1 MPDRRP
7 QTSDSQQ
14 AGRTELQ
21 PSPQEVRPRIRRT
34 QEERSAATRRKV
46 VEAAIDCIAEEGFRR
61 ATTTRVARRAGV
73 TWGAIQH
80 QFGDKDAILR
90 AVMQRGVEEL
100 RREFERVPLE
110 LPLRQRIHIVIE
122 RTWDVLNR
130 PFFRAFVEVALATR
144 HGGDGISGLADFQQQ
159 IVTGLGGLWTEL
171 LPADRQRSGRAVA
184 AERLAFHA
192 LAGAALETLI
202 RPGVPPRP
210 AEIELLEEML
220 YEALS
225 D

>member
-1 MPDRRP
+1 MPNG
-7 QTSDSQQ
+7 Q
-14 AGRTELQ
+14 ART
-21 PSPQEVRPRIRRT
+21 RRT

-46 VEAAIDCIAEEGFRR
+46 IEAAIECIAEEGFRR

-80 QFGDKDAILR
+80 QFGDKDAILQ
-90 AVMQRGVEEL
+90 AVMQRGAEEL
-100 RREFERVPLE
+100 QGEFQRIPAD
-110 LPLRQRIHIVIE
+110 LPLRQRIHVVVE

-144 HGGDGISGLADFQQQ
+144 HGADA
-159 IVTGLGGLWTEL
+159 TPGLGGLQDKIVASLAGLWGEL
-171 LPADRQRSGRAVA
+171 FPPDGAPTRRALA

-192 LAGAALETLI
+192 LGGAALESLI
-202 RPGVPPRP
+202 RPGVPPTA

-220 YEALS
+220 FEALS
-225 D
+225 S